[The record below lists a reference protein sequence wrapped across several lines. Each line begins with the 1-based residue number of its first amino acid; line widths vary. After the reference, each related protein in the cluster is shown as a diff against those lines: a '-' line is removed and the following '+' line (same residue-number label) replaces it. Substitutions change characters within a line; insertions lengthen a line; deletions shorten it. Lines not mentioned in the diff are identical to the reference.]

1 MTEHYF
7 SPQPAGEFAPHP
19 VTLLLDGREYQ
30 LSAARGVFSADHVDA
45 GTMVLLENAPPPPAG
60 GTLLDL
66 GCGYG
71 PITCALALR
80 SPAARVFGVDV
91 NERALSLT
99 RGNADA
105 LGLANVCA
113 GTPDEVPE
121 DVTFDRIYSNPPIR
135 VGKAVLREM
144 LSRWLARLADGGCG
158 YLVVHRNLGS
168 DSLHAWL
175 QERGHDTTRLVSV
188 RGFRVLEVRGQ
199 DTA

>member
-1 MTEHYF
+1 VTEHYF
-7 SPQPAGEFAPHP
+7 SAQPAGEFAPHP
-19 VTLLLDGREYQ
+19 VTLTLDGREYQ

-45 GTMVLLENAPPPPAG
+45 GTMVLLENAPPPPAQG
-60 GTLLDL
+60 DLLDL

-71 PITCALALR
+71 PIACAMALR
-80 SPAARVFGVDV
+80 SPRARVFGVDV

-105 LGLANVCA
+105 LGLTNVSA
-113 GTPDEVPE
+113 GTPDETPE
-121 DVTFDRIYSNPPIR
+121 HLTFDRIYSNPPIR
-135 VGKAVLREM
+135 VGKAVLRAT
-144 LSRWLARLADGGCG
+144 LSRWLARLADGGRG

-175 QERGHDTTRLVSV
+175 QEQGYDTTRLVSV